1 MAFSKDDVI
10 ELITIFDAYYV
21 RKSDCA
27 ETQAKNNSRFA
38 SDDKKIDLLAQR
50 LERLEG
56 IFKII
61 ASASIATLVT
71 SILSLILK

>member
-27 ETQAKNNSRFA
+27 ETQASFNG
-38 SDDKKIDLLAQR
+38 KIAEENTSIKLLAQR

>member
-27 ETQAKNNSRFA
+27 ETQAANNSRFA
-38 SDDKKIDLLAQR
+38 SDDKKIDILAQR

-61 ASASIATLVT
+61 ATGTIGTLIT
-71 SILSLILK
+71 SLINLIPR